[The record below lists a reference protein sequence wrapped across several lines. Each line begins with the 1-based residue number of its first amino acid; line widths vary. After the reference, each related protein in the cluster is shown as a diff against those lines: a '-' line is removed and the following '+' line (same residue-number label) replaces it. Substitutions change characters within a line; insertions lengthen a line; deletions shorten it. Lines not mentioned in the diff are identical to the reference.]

1 MKLISILSNA
11 VHSESADMEKE
22 MAKRFTRR
30 HTANGYSAMG
40 GSLRRPI
47 YKGMNSKRSVA
58 EAIVAERAAAARAAK
73 IKRK

>member
-1 MKLISILSNA
+1 
-11 VHSESADMEKE
+11 

>member
-1 MKLISILSNA
+1 
-11 VHSESADMEKE
+11 

-47 YKGMNSKRSVA
+47 YAGMNGNRTVA
-58 EAIVAERAAAARAAK
+58 EAIASERAAAARAAR
-73 IKRK
+73 IKRSK